1 MNSVQLNLSKTQ
13 LSKLRNKHPVQ
24 IKPSQV
30 GSGHAVNLGSTN
42 FKKLVKAYNN
52 NKSVRITLTNEEIE
66 LSGRSF
72 KSFARKTKKALTDK
86 NLGRK
91 ISNTSRKIKN
101 TVNKFDVV
109 GDLGI
114 PVVSDGYNMIHDVVN
129 LGDSAVQSGVELNRA
144 QRAKEDTG
152 KAKED
157 FANSFKNFS
166 NQVQSMGM
174 KGSGVKSNP
183 YIPKSL
189 RKVNTN
195 VSQGLKKGKKAV
207 SGGSFLTL
215 GSGMRPSTDESNFVS
230 ANHPSF
236 NPLKPKNLVGDGVRC
251 KCCGR

>member
-30 GSGHAVNLGSTN
+30 GSGHTVNLGSTN

-66 LSGRSF
+66 LSGGSF
-72 KSFARKTKKALTDK
+72 KSFARKAKKALTDK

-101 TVNKFDVV
+101 SVNKFDVV
-109 GDLGI
+109 GDMGI
-114 PVVSDGYNMIHDVVN
+114 PYVSDGYNALHDVVN
-129 LGDSAVQSGVELNRA
+129 SGDAVVQSGVELNRA

-152 KAKED
+152 KARED
-157 FANSFKNFS
+157 FVSNFHTLS
-166 NQVQSMGM
+166 NNLQSM
-174 KGSGVKSNP
+174 KGSGVKTNP

-189 RKVNTN
+189 RKGKEN
-195 VSQGLKKGKKAV
+195 VSKGLKKGKKTV

-230 ANHPSF
+230 PNHPSF
-236 NPLKPKNLVGDGVRC
+236 NPLKPKNLMGDGLQKC
-251 KCCGR
+251 PCCGK